1 MDGDKY
7 KHVLISTLFFTFN
20 RKRKSLHSNKW
31 TL

>member
-7 KHVLISTLFFTFN
+7 KHVLISSLFFTFN
-20 RKRKSLHSNKW
+20 WKRKRLPSNKW